1 MGNLW
6 VYLKVAQPNFEMLGL
21 DFVPRSD
28 RLRKPHCFYYTVAL
42 SRGGLLGWELF
53 DSMNYNPSRVLL
65 MERLSSLF

>member
-1 MGNLW
+1 MGHLW
-6 VYLKVAQPNFEMLGL
+6 VYLRVAQPNFEMLGL

-28 RLRKPHCFYYTVAL
+28 RLRKPCCLYYTVAL

-65 MERLSSLF
+65 TERLSSSF